1 MKLTSYLLVSIFFST
16 ILFSQNNNLSI
27 LGIPEQLKEHANSVI
42 REQTISI
49 EIKSISSM
57 LINTHK
63 TITVLNEKGLNNI
76 DIGEQYSK
84 SWTVNNIQAQIY
96 DAFGKE
102 IKKLKKKDFLDI
114 SASDDSPGIVDE
126 RLLFFKYTP
135 TQYPFTIVYQSEIET
150 LNTAFIPRWY
160 PIDDYFESVQKTTFK
175 IKYPNDLGF
184 KFKIIDSDNLKIEK
198 QEQGNELT
206 FKLENIIAEKPE
218 DLSTKKYGY
227 VLFGIDNFSLEGVQ
241 GNAKSWKEFGLWMNN
256 ELLKNTTELPE
267 TTKQKIRELTANSND
282 PIEKARLV
290 YEYMQNKT
298 RYVSIQLG
306 IGGWKPML
314 AKDVD
319 RLGYGDCKALSNYTR
334 ALLEVIGIP
343 SYYTVIYGG
352 NKKDIIPDFV
362 SMQGN
367 HVVLAIPNKDKYVF
381 LECTSQTQAFGFEG
395 DFTDDRYALVIK
407 PEGGEIVKTNNYFE
421 NLNSQ
426 KTIGHITVDESG
438 KTIFNVEIKY
448 RGIQY
453 EYAKEIE
460 RHNPEK
466 ITESFKE
473 RYASIAN
480 LHVESYKFNNDK
492 KTVEFTEQLKLS
504 ADEVL
509 KIVGNEKILNTNLLN
524 INQSIPQ
531 RYRTRKTDFEI
542 KNGFLDED
550 EVKFQIDKK
559 YKIIFLPEKVK
570 IETKYGVY
578 ESEIITDSE
587 NSFRYK
593 RKLLIKK
600 GKYNLTEYED
610 YRKFRE
616 QIAKQDNSKIILN

>member
-84 SWTVNNIQAQIY
+84 SWAVNNIQAQIY

-460 RHNPEK
+460 RYNPEK

-587 NSFRYK
+587 NTFRYK